1 MLGNIDGAVA
11 GYDWRLLLV
20 VATLALSSAVGLI
33 RFFHSA
39 RTGNGRTRLFAVAFS
54 GLNAGCGIWA
64 AEFGCLIGQGAGNG
78 GSYDTA
84 STLLALIIAIAIPT
98 SGLAMAT
105 YRSALTTAGGAIIGI
120 GIAATHYIALH
131 AASIPVRIVYPSLL
145 AGAALTAAILGA
157 IVLRLAARHD
167 SWRWF
172 ASSAAAFVLAILVH
186 QFAAAEAAEF
196 YGSPSP
202 SADAVLS
209 PSSIVLSMV
218 ALTTILGIVNVL
230 TARALDSYGQRLTH
244 ALDNLHVGLLIFDA
258 DEKILVCNAPYK
270 RMYGIP
276 DHVVRPGHG
285 SLTSMLDYRV
295 SNGTFRENREQYLI
309 NLRSALSTS
318 SSTHREPKLADGRML
333 SVSTHPMAGGGWVA
347 IHENISALRH
357 AEEERAK
364 MLTRDQRRIEIEE
377 AISSFRT
384 RVETVLKTVR
394 ESSVSMSHVA
404 NALLVSSNQTSVSA
418 KAALD
423 SSQGASA
430 GSAAAAAATNELN
443 RAIAEIS
450 GQLNRTANTVR
461 AGVSKANATSEQTA
475 ILAEAAQKIGDVS
488 NLIQTIAK
496 QTNLLALNAT
506 IEAARAGESG
516 RGFAIV
522 ASEVKS
528 LSLKTAKAT
537 SEIAQQISS
546 VQSSTAQ
553 VVDAIAEIRMQMQ
566 EIDAHS
572 SEAASAVAKQ
582 DEASREISRSV
593 AGAAE
598 ETSKVSSVLG
608 HVVTD
613 TDMNHRSAQTVLGAS
628 SALEQAVLGFREEVD
643 ALLMKVSKAANEP
656 IPAAA

>member
-1 MLGNIDGAVA
+1 MLGKIDGAVA
-11 GYDWRLLLV
+11 GDWRLLFV
-20 VATLALSSAVGLI
+20 VAILAMSSAVGLI
-33 RFFHSA
+33 RFLHAA
-39 RTGNGRTRLFAVAFS
+39 RTGNGRTRLFAVGLS
-54 GLNAGCGIWA
+54 GLNGGCGIWA
-64 AEFGCLIGQGAGNG
+64 AEFGCLIARDAG
-78 GSYDTA
+78 STYDATA
-84 STLLALIIAIAIPT
+84 TLLALIVAIIIPT
-98 SGLAMAT
+98 SGLTLAT
-105 YRSALTTAGGAIIGI
+105 YRPALTTGGGAIIGI
-120 GIAATHYIALH
+120 GIALTHYIGLH
-131 AASIPVRIVYPSLL
+131 AASIPVHVIHPLL
-145 AGAALTAAILGA
+145 LVGAALTAAVLAA

-186 QFAAAEAAEF
+186 QLAAGEAVELD
-196 YGSPSP
+196 GSASP
-202 SADAVLS
+202 APDAALS
-209 PSSIVLSMV
+209 SNSIILAMV

-230 TARALDSYGQRLTH
+230 TARALDSYGQRLKH

-258 DEKILVCNAPYK
+258 DEQILVCNAPYK

-285 SLTSMLDYRV
+285 SLMSMLNYRI
-295 SNGTFRENREQYLI
+295 SNGTFREDREQYLL
-309 NLRSALSTS
+309 NLRAALSTS
-318 SSTHREPKLADGRML
+318 SSTHREPKLADGRVV

-364 MLTRDQRRIEIEE
+364 MMTREQRRIEIED

-384 RVETVLKTVR
+384 RVEAVLTTVR
-394 ESSVSMSHVA
+394 ESSASMSRVA
-404 NALLVSSNQTSVSA
+404 NALLVSSNQTSKGA

-430 GSAAAAAATNELN
+430 DSAAAAAATNELN

-450 GQLNRTANTVR
+450 GQINRTANTVH
-461 AGVSKANATSEQTA
+461 AGVSKANSTGEQIA
-475 ILAEAAQKIGDVS
+475 VLAEAAQKIGDVS

-537 SEIAQQISS
+537 HEIAEQIAF
-546 VQSSTAQ
+546 VQNSTKQ
-553 VVDAIAEIRMQMQ
+553 VVDAIAEIRTQMQ
-566 EIDAHS
+566 DIDTHS
-572 SEAASAVAKQ
+572 SEAASAVSKQ
-582 DEASREISRSV
+582 EEASREISRSV

-598 ETSKVSSVLG
+598 ETSKVSLVLSD
-608 HVVTD
+608 VVAD

-643 ALLMKVSKAANEP
+643 ALLMKVSKAASE
-656 IPAAA
+656 PAAAAA